1 MKAFGTMVK
10 TELRLSLR
18 GMNMVIFAI
27 AMPVVVVI
35 ILGILNGDRPAFE
48 GAPYTFI
55 QQSFGA
61 VSSIGICAAGVM
73 GLPLVIADYRH
84 KKILKRF
91 KVTPVSPGML
101 LMVQVVIN
109 AKQSAISM
117 GLVYL
122 VSALCFGYRMVGSVL
137 SFLGAYFL
145 VMLSIYSLGLM
156 VAGVAP
162 NIKAANLLCT
172 VLYFPMLI
180 FSGATLPYEAMPPI
194 LQRIADIMP
203 LTQGIKLLKVSSLG
217 LPMEGNLFPILFMVF
232 LAVICIGV
240 SVRFFR
246 WE

>member
-27 AMPVVVVI
+27 AMPVVVLI

-109 AKQSAISM
+109 AIQSVISM
-117 GLVYL
+117 VLVYL
-122 VSALCFGYRMVGSVL
+122 VSAICFGYRMNGSVL

-162 NIKAANLLCT
+162 NVKTANLLCV

-180 FSGATLPYEAMPPI
+180 FSGATLPYEVMPPV
-194 LQRIADIMP
+194 LQRIADVMP
-203 LTQGIKLLKVSSLG
+203 LTQGIKLLKVTTLG
-217 LPMEGNLFPILFMVF
+217 LPHEDSLFPILFMVL